1 MDLFYERTN
10 LAVWY
15 VSPTACRHQV
25 LAVSASSSTAAP
37 YILADALA
45 LPLSPQ
51 HLGNLR
57 DAGGSPLGK
66 SLLRLPKVTSVFF
79 GTDFI
84 TVNKEEEADWDALRT
99 LVLHTIMEKYDADE
113 PVYTEAVLA
122 EDTAPSADDSEIV
135 AAIKEVIDLR
145 IRPAVQDDGG
155 DVFFQYVRHGM

>member
-1 MDLFYERTN
+1 M
-10 LAVWY
+10 
-15 VSPTACRHQV
+15 
-25 LAVSASSSTAAP
+25 
-37 YILADALA
+37 
-45 LPLSPQ
+45 
-51 HLGNLR
+51 R

-66 SLLRLPKVTSVFF
+66 ALLRLPKVTSVFF

-99 LVLHTIMEKYDADE
+99 LVLHTIMEKYDAEE

-122 EDTAPSADDSEIV
+122 EDTAPCADDSEIV

-155 DVFFQYVRHGM
+155 DVFFQYVLSGMQCTGTCPMRCGSHDVCACCLVPTARLMKTLVKCCYAWLAAVLAAHPVL